1 LRGDSTWASS
11 TNNFGMVPSSGTSYS
26 NTYSFF
32 TGGTGIT
39 VTGNGVDRMTFDT
52 TSDARL
58 KYDIDFDN
66 QDYKTVIPAIKI
78 AKYKRNDKRDYKPED
93 YIEHGTTAQSAETI
107 CAYLVNLTDHLNPD
121 SIKAVNYQ
129 SIFAMNVKYTQ
140 YLQEQ
145 VDALKAEIE
154 ALKAKVA

>member
-1 LRGDSTWASS
+1 LRGDSTWSAS
-11 TNNFGMVPSSGTSYS
+11 TNNFGLIPSSGTAYS
-26 NTYSFF
+26 NTYTFF

-39 VTGNGVDRMTFDT
+39 VTGNGLDRLTFAT
-52 TSDARL
+52 TSDVRL
-58 KYDIDFDN
+58 KYDINFED
-66 QDYKTVIPAIKI
+66 QDYKTVIPALKI
-78 AKYKRNDKRDYKPED
+78 AKYKRNDKRDYKPGD
-93 YIEHGTTAQSAETI
+93 YIEYGTTAQSAETV
-107 CAYLVNLTDHLNPD
+107 CQYLVDLTDHEDPE

-129 SIFAMNVKYTQ
+129 SIFSMNVKYTQ